1 MLDWEDKEFYE
12 ESQYTEEIEN
22 LREAIRN
29 SVKKGILDEM
39 NRLKTENEKLQ
50 GIKEHF
56 DEVKREYERKK
67 AQCDIAIATAE
78 ENARRARLEEILEDH
93 RMIRWKVESR
103 YGYGPKCDKCDKN
116 RKIQIKL
123 PSGRVV
129 DDNCKCEANKRFYY
143 PVSYEMYEISDRR
156 GLIAHYQKKDSGN
169 DIYYAVEICD
179 ERMKDRIEEWKK
191 RKTEESVRGL
201 LFDSREEC
209 QSACDIFNEKQGHPE
224 WIYRLDGELLEN
236 GKCEK

>member
-29 SVKKGILDEM
+29 SVKKEILDEM

-93 RMIRWKVESR
+93 RMIRWKVDM
-103 YGYGPKCDKCDKN
+103 GMALN
-116 RKIQIKL
+116 VTNVIKT
-123 PSGRVV
+123 G
-129 DDNCKCEANKRFYY
+129 K
-143 PVSYEMYEISDRR
+143 
-156 GLIAHYQKKDSGN
+156 
-169 DIYYAVEICD
+169 
-179 ERMKDRIEEWKK
+179 
-191 RKTEESVRGL
+191 
-201 LFDSREEC
+201 
-209 QSACDIFNEKQGHPE
+209 
-224 WIYRLDGELLEN
+224 YR
-236 GKCEK
+236 

>member
-1 MLDWEDKEFYE
+1 M
-12 ESQYTEEIEN
+12 
-22 LREAIRN
+22 
-29 SVKKGILDEM
+29 
-39 NRLKTENEKLQ
+39 
-50 GIKEHF
+50 
-56 DEVKREYERKK
+56 
-67 AQCDIAIATAE
+67 
-78 ENARRARLEEILEDH
+78 
-93 RMIRWKVESR
+93 
-103 YGYGPKCDKCDKN
+103 
-116 RKIQIKL
+116 
-123 PSGRVV
+123 V